1 LERKN
6 AKCDGCAC
14 KCKWQIEED
23 IIRTYQLEYL
33 FLSILSFTSFSVFIR
48 IYNLLSGFHSDGN
61 RLLASAINAQLL
73 PLTLPTA
80 FVILSPSSPRH
91 THPQGRNRR
100 KQRKDDR
107 LQRLDALLLR
117 DGAHDEGEH
126 RAAWAAEG
134 RAKADGADV
143 ERAGEE
149 FGDQDDGWQVI
160 SVVISA
166 ILDRERAGEQ
176 KTDEL
181 YTLV

>member
-1 LERKN
+1 MDIGDRGVQFSGFRVWWSSHLSYLSYGCERLASHRLERKN
-6 AKCDGCAC
+6 AKCDGCTC

-80 FVILSPSSPRH
+80 FMILPPSSPRH

-126 RAAWAAEG
+126 RAA
-134 RAKADGADV
+134 
-143 ERAGEE
+143 
-149 FGDQDDGWQVI
+149 
-160 SVVISA
+160 
-166 ILDRERAGEQ
+166 
-176 KTDEL
+176 
-181 YTLV
+181 